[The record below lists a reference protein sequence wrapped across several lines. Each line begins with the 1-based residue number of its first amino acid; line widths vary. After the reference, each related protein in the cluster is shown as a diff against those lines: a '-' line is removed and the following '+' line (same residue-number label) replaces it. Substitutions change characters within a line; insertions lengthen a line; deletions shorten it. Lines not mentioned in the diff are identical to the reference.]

1 MIGIFIRC
9 SSTSGTEKISV
20 GHGEVSET
28 QQRLVRASEIDKEGK
43 QEIRQPKQSR
53 SWCRSVLL
61 DLNCVSAIR
70 RGSFGPN
77 DDSFFCWPS
86 CPTLQ
91 QHMAAA
97 EEFIILRIELEL
109 LEAALADSTR

>member
-1 MIGIFIRC
+1 MIGIFVRC
-9 SSTSGTEKISV
+9 SSTSVTEKISV

-28 QQRLVRASEIDKEGK
+28 QQTLVRASEIDKEGK

-91 QHMAAA
+91 QQQQQQQHMAAG
-97 EEFIILRIELEL
+97 EEFINCSPHR
-109 LEAALADSTR
+109 A